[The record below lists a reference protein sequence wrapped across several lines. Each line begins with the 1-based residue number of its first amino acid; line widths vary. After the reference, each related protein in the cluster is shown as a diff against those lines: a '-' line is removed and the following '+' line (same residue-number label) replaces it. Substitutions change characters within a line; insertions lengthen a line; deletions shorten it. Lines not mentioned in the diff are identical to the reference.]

1 MDELEKDSAPEQT
14 SEEELTQADNTGA
27 ESTAAEEN
35 TPAEQESE
43 TPVEETASVELENVS
58 PTEETEQAGPPKIEG
73 TTPEEEQTEPG
84 AGEGAKKTPGKIAL
98 AVAFVV
104 VLAAALI
111 ALVVS
116 GFRGKKSEEAE
127 PTTVQ
132 ATVDSTENSE
142 TEETV
147 AYTIPADGNPD
158 DVTCKGSYTASDAE
172 VDAARDTVV
181 ATAGDKELTLGQLQV
196 YYWMQVREFLSNYGY
211 YLSYFG
217 LDYTQGLDMQLC
229 PAVENQTW
237 QQYFL
242 NQALLCWQ
250 SYQSMASE
258 AENHG
263 VKMPESYR
271 TELEQLADNLE
282 KTAES
287 SGFASAEEL
296 VHGMLGSAAT
306 YEDYK
311 AFLSLYYEGL
321 GYFSQVTDG
330 YTVTDEE
337 IEAYFNENSDT
348 YAEDGITKDSVAV
361 NVRHILIMPEG
372 ATSETIRTDT
382 FPDEAW
388 EAGKTRAEEILAM
401 WKKGDM
407 TEESF
412 AELAKEHSEDA
423 GSKENG
429 GLYENVTQGQ
439 MVTEFNDWCFDANR
453 QPGDFDI
460 VKTDFGY
467 HIMYFCESRL
477 QWKDYAKE
485 DLLSQMSN
493 EFVQDVADKYP
504 LTVDF
509 EKILLGYVDLGA

>member
-1 MDELEKDSAPEQT
+1 MDELKKNSAVESEQT
-14 SEEELTQADNTGA
+14 SEQTAPQTDDTGMEETVSA
-27 ESTAAEEN
+27 EPEAETVQEDPERTAAPEI
-35 TPAEQESE
+35 SE
-43 TPVEETASVELENVS
+43 GPDEK
-58 PTEETEQAGPPKIEG
+58 PTETEAQKG
-73 TTPEEEQTEPG
+73 TKPS
-84 AGEGAKKTPGKIAL
+84 AGKIAL
-98 AVAFVV
+98 AVAFAV
-104 VLAAALI
+104 VLVAALI

-116 GFRGKKSEEAE
+116 GLSGKKDEE
-127 PTTVQ
+127 PTSTTEQ
-132 ATVDSTENSE
+132 ATSE
-142 TEETV
+142 TADTSATEETV
-147 AYTIPADGNPD
+147 VYTIPADGNPD
-158 DVTCKGSYTASDAE
+158 DVTCKGSYTASDEE

-181 ATAGDKELTLGQLQV
+181 ATAGDKELTLGQLQI

-217 LDYTQGLDMQLC
+217 LDYTQGLDTQLC

-258 AENHG
+258 AEKHG
-263 VKMPESYR
+263 VKMPDEYQ
-271 TELEQLADNLE
+271 EEIDKLADNL
-282 KTAES
+282 KQTAES
-287 SGFASAEEL
+287 SGYASADEL
-296 VHGMLGSAAT
+296 VHGMLGGAAT
-306 YEDYK
+306 YADYE

-330 YTVTDEE
+330 YTVTDEQ
-337 IEAYFNENSDT
+337 IEEYFNENSDS
-348 YAEDGITKDSVAV
+348 YAEDGVTKDSVTV

-372 ATSETIRTDT
+372 ATSATIRTDT
-382 FPDEAW
+382 FSDEAW
-388 EAGKTRAEEILAM
+388 AAGETRAKEILEM

-412 AELAKEHSEDA
+412 AELAKEHSEDE

-467 HIMYFCESRL
+467 HIMYFCESRP

-493 EFVQDVADKYP
+493 EFVQEVAGLYP